1 MLVSF
6 ASWSAHVCCSTRSGL
21 MRFAGSANLPIIN
34 CVTAYRN
41 PKREVS
47 YLKCWTN
54 VKKKKRLHKMCSLM
68 HKRTPYAGI
77 GE

>member
-54 VKKKKRLHKMCSLM
+54 VKKKKKTSQNV
-68 HKRTPYAGI
+68 
-77 GE
+77 